1 MVENMKPNELNN
13 LSKLVK
19 KAGKYK
25 PKKAPHKPEK
35 QPSVSELNEVYTLNL
50 KELKLSTK

>member
-1 MVENMKPNELNN
+1 MVESMKPNEINN

-19 KAGKYK
+19 KVGKYK
-25 PKKAPHKPEK
+25 PKEAPHKPEK

-50 KELKLSTK
+50 KELKLNPK